1 MHIRSIV
8 PAEGASLDQILYAT
22 YEIWHEGLSREA
34 YGRYY
39 AAQRRTPWGRS
50 HLDRVALVDGD
61 ILLASAK
68 RYRFDATL
76 DGKTLRAI
84 GLGAIFTQPDQRG
97 SGAARHLVEEIL
109 VAAAAEGV
117 GLALLF
123 SEIGPDYYAR
133 LGFTAIATHDQ
144 QLRVAE
150 STRHGAPMTMVR
162 AGEDRDLADIAAMGA
177 VRAARYRFH
186 LERDRDVIHY
196 AIAKRRLLAG
206 LGPPG
211 VREVQFFIAEE
222 GASAVAY
229 AVISAHAGGW
239 TIEECGDRDPAG
251 ARLGALL
258 QVLIA
263 RDPAQRRPMIR
274 AALPHGFMPPQ
285 VSAIA
290 TTPSPEIMMVRA
302 LSGDASAALC
312 LRGEDVL
319 YWNGDR
325 F

>member
-8 PAEGASLDQILYAT
+8 PAEGAYLDQILYAT
-22 YEIWHEGLSREA
+22 YEIWHEQLSREA

-61 ILLASAK
+61 TLLASAK

-76 DGKTLRAI
+76 DGKPLRAI
-84 GLGAIFTQPDQRG
+84 GLGAIFTHPAHRG

-109 VAAAAEGV
+109 AAAAAEGV

-144 QLRVAE
+144 QLRVTE

-162 AGEDRDLADIAAMGA
+162 GGDERDLADIAAMGS
-177 VRAARYRFH
+177 VRAARYRFC
-186 LERDRDVIHY
+186 LERDRDLIRY

-211 VREVQFFIAEE
+211 TREVQFFIAEE

-229 AVISAHAGGW
+229 VVISAHAGQW
-239 TIEECGDRDPAG
+239 TIEECGDRDPGG

-258 QVLIA
+258 QVLLA
-263 RDPAQRRPMIR
+263 RDPAERRPIIR
-274 AALPHGFMPPQ
+274 AALPDGFMPPQ
-285 VSAIA
+285 VSEIEKQ
-290 TTPSPEIMMVRA
+290 PSPEIMMVRA
-302 LSGDASAALC
+302 LSDDASAALS
-312 LRGEDVL
+312 LREEEVL
-319 YWNGDR
+319 YWKGDR